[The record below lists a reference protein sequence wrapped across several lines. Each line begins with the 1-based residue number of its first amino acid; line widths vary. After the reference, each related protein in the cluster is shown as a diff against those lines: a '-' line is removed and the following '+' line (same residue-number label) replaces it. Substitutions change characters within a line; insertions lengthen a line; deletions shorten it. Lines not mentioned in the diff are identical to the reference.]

1 MPLIR
6 ECPVNLECRVVRVDE
21 LGSHHMFLAQ
31 VVAVDVDEKYM
42 DEKDTFHLSAA
53 RPMAYS
59 HGGITAWGMPGN
71 LWIQCEEDG

>member
-31 VVAVDVDEKYM
+31 VVAVDVDEAYM

-53 RPMAYS
+53 RPWPTPT
-59 HGGITAWGMPGN
+59 GGITAWGNAWEP
-71 LWIQCEEDG
+71 LDTV